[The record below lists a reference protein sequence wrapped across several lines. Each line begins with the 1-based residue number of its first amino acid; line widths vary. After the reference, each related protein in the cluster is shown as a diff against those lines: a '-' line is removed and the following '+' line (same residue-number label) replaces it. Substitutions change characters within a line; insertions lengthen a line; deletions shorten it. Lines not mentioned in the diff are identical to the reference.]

1 MQQTSANPISV
12 AVKWMGGWP
21 QFILLIAVLAGLVG
35 WYFWER
41 GKDLPLP
48 PQAQNV
54 TQELGTSSRD
64 TIFVFGGSIDDLRAF
79 YQQQLPSHG
88 WRYCGTRAIEH
99 CTNLIQLN
107 DSSDERVDIYRRVDD
122 QNFSGPTIEIWW
134 LENARGEL
142 QVNISETRGPA

>member
-12 AVKWMGGWP
+12 AAKWIGGWP

-48 PQAQNV
+48 PQAQSV

-79 YQQQLPSHG
+79 YQQQLPPHG